1 MNIIPSR
8 SNTLL
13 AASAML
19 LLLST
24 AVHSVTV
31 DDYYEN
37 IFACDVCNL
46 QTLVVAAGVEDQTIN
61 VLAVNRVQEVWQS
74 YEIFTDLVGESGQ
87 PMLGSKTITPVAT
100 PTELVAEIQ
109 DALNVVKDFK
119 TYSVMTIPVGDLPLP
134 PFGDDEILDSASDLI
149 ARPTISTAFENAVS
163 DLQSG
168 RIFDGI
174 MVGGAL
180 QLINRLLADATGLI
194 TLTFE
199 DGSSMEF
206 ELDRIVFDQSDN
218 RFKLKYKRVEGSGR
232 DSEGRPIQE
241 DAGDFNGIVID
252 FDLPGGGPGLGEF
265 VDLAGRLGVNI
276 SGLPSGGGGASCN
289 IEMSC
294 SFDSGGNMNCVASVS
309 GC

>member
-87 PMLGSKTITPVAT
+87 PMLGNKTITPIPT
-100 PTELVAEIQ
+100 PAEFVPGIQ
-109 DALNVVKDFK
+109 DMLLIAKSIMSYHLQ
-119 TYSVMTIPVGDLPLP
+119 TIPVGDLDLP
-134 PFGDDEILDSASDLI
+134 PFPEPPDSAAD
-149 ARPTISTAFENAVS
+149 
-163 DLQSG
+163 
-168 RIFDGI
+168 
-174 MVGGAL
+174 
-180 QLINRLLADATGLI
+180 LLAAPTVSRAFASAVGNLASADIVNQAILNAELSEI
-194 TLTFE
+194 FNNLTSKVTVEFE
-199 DGSSMEF
+199 DGSTMKFALEGTDI
-206 ELDRIVFDQSDN
+206 DRFSGEISVTYE
-218 RFKLKYKRVEGSGR
+218 RIEGSGR
-232 DSEGRPIQE
+232 DSEDFVLPE
-241 DAGDFNGIVID
+241 TADDANGIIRSGSA
-252 FDLPGGGPGLGEF
+252 GGSLGELI
-265 VDLAGRLGVNI
+265 DLLDRMGGVTV
-276 SGLPSGGGGASCN
+276 SGLPSGGAGGSCN
-289 IEMSC
+289 IDLTC
-294 SFDSGGNMNCVASVS
+294 SFDSAGNMNCIASVS